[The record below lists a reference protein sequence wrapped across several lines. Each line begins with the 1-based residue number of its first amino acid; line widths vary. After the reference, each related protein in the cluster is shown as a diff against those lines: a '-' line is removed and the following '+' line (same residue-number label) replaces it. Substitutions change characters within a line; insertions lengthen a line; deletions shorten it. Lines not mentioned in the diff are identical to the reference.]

1 PPVRFGVVYFS
12 NGVEPEHWWAR
23 GAGAAMEMGPALH
36 PLKAH
41 SQDLVFVR
49 GLYNEAAAKS
59 TSPHLGRMNLL
70 SGQPV
75 SLDPADIR
83 VGTSMDQVLAAR
95 IGNRTAVPSLVL
107 GIEPNE

>member
-1 PPVRFGVVYFS
+1 MEHLTRRHFLRGMGVTLALPWLESMPLLGQVDSIVKPGAAKPPVRFGVVYFS

-59 TSPHLGRMNLL
+59 
-70 SGQPV
+70 
-75 SLDPADIR
+75 
-83 VGTSMDQVLAAR
+83 
-95 IGNRTAVPSLVL
+95 
-107 GIEPNE
+107 